1 MARGYI
7 SPTIRNPG
15 GSNDADFIIYGYVP
29 SLVLAIIG
37 IVTFVLCTCAHIGQV
52 ARYRTWYF
60 TLLVVGSAMEIV
72 GYVFRSLSSKVD
84 PYFVP
89 YFVVQYFFIVVAPVF
104 FSAGKHARQAESSKA
119 IIVHLC
125 FCLVPTIFERI
136 PCCLQ
141 VYT

>member
-1 MARGYI
+1 MTRGYI

-37 IVTFVLCTCAHIGQV
+37 IVTFVLCTCVHIGQV

-72 GYVFRSLSSKVD
+72 GYIFRSLSSKVD

-104 FSAGKHARQAESSKA
+104 FSAGKHTRQTESSKA
-119 IIVHLC
+119 ITVHL
-125 FCLVPTIFERI
+125 FSEK
-136 PCCLQ
+136 
-141 VYT
+141 